1 MKSTLFLIA
10 AVATLAL
17 VQVAQAQDAAS
28 LQAAIERHY
37 AAIHDGD
44 FEAVWSHHVP
54 EFSIFLWN
62 GELLLES
69 GFQEAAE
76 RQGFTPGSWTFN
88 VAMNHFDAQ
97 IYGDVGLAL
106 FYLTGSYGVDDVVTT
121 GTWRVSAVW
130 VWRDGEWKE
139 AHHHESPLIGS
150 RHH

>member
-1 MKSTLFLIA
+1 MKPTLFLIA

-17 VQVAQAQDAAS
+17 GQVAQAQDAAS

-37 AAIHDGD
+37 AAWNAGD
-44 FEAVWSHHVP
+44 AEEGLSHHLTD
-54 EFSIFLWN
+54 FSIFPSN
-62 GELLLES
+62 GRLLLEP
-69 GFQEAAE
+69 GFREAGN
-76 RQGFTPGSWTFN
+76 RQGRKRRARSMN
-88 VAMNHFDAQ
+88 LAMNHFNAQ

-106 FYLTGSYGVDDVVTT
+106 FYLVGSYTVDEEVTT

>member
-10 AVATLAL
+10 AVAKLAL

-37 AAIHDGD
+37 AALNAGD
-44 FEAVWSHHVP
+44 VEEGWSHHLTD
-54 EFSIFLWN
+54 FSIFPPD
-62 GELLLES
+62 GRLLVEP
-69 GFQEAAE
+69 GFREAE
-76 RQGFTPGSWTFN
+76 DRQGVKPQARSAN
-88 VAMNHFDAQ
+88 VSMNHFNAQ
-97 IYGDVGLAL
+97 IYGDVGVAL
-106 FYLTGSYGVDDVVTT
+106 FYLVGSHTVDEEVTT

-130 VWRDGEWKE
+130 VWRNGEWKE